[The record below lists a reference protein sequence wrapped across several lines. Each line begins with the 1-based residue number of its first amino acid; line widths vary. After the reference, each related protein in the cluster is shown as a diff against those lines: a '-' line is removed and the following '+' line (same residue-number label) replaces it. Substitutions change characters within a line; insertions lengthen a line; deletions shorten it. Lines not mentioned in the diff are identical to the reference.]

1 MNRITLTG
9 VDAQTD
15 NGLLRTLSS
24 LSSAQGVRAEWGLL
38 YSPSRAGQPGRYAS
52 FECITERIRANP
64 DLELAVHF
72 CGQSIAELVAQGEN
86 KSTALL
92 AMLADPAR
100 PVPGRAQLNFNQ
112 RVSLLRCEDLE
123 SLFLSYPAVQ
133 FIVQY
138 NQNNAELVQALA
150 SRAEQSGV
158 KNLAVLFDASGGR
171 GVLPA
176 AHPDISLTGGLP
188 AGYAGGFSPAN
199 IAEQTRTIAQN
210 TNGQAQWVDLESA
223 LRDESDV
230 FCLHRCQETLKA
242 FATAAQALA
251 GQAL

>member
-24 LSSAQGVRAEWGLL
+24 LASAQGVRAEWGLL

-52 FECITERIRANP
+52 FECITERIHANP

-72 CGQSIAELVAQGEN
+72 CGQSISELIALGESN
-86 KSTALL
+86 STALL
-92 AMLADPAR
+92 SMLADPGR
-100 PVPGRAQLNFNQ
+100 RVPGRAQLNFNQ
-112 RVSLLRCEDLE
+112 RVSMLCCEDLE
-123 SLFLSYPAVQ
+123 SLFLSQPTVQ

-138 NQNNAELVQALA
+138 NHNNAELVQALA
-150 SRAEQSGV
+150 SRTGQSGV
-158 KNLAVLFDASGGR
+158 KNLAALFDASGGR
-171 GVLPA
+171 GVLPT

-188 AGYAGGFSPAN
+188 AGYAGGFSPTN
-199 IAEQTRTIAQN
+199 IAQQTKTIAQT
-210 TNGQAQWVDLESA
+210 TNGQAQWMDLESA
-223 LRDESDV
+223 LRDENDV

-242 FATAAQALA
+242 FAQASQALA
-251 GQAL
+251 GQVL